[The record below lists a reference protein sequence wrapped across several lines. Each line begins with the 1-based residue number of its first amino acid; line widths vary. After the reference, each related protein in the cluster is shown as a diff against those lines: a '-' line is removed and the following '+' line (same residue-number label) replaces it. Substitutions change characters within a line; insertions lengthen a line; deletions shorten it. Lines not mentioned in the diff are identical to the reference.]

1 MGWRVIKNSLQDLS
15 RRVSKS
21 EKSSLP
27 KLAFTA
33 ILKTPKQLHAFLRF
47 FFFSYKMSSHEKV
60 GDFNIRHFEPQISG
74 HPGSKSFDKK

>member
-27 KLAFTA
+27 NLVVTA
-33 ILKTPKQLHAFLRF
+33 ILKTPKQLHAFLSF
-47 FFFSYKMSSHEKV
+47 FFFYKMLAHEKV

-74 HPGSKSFDKK
+74 HPGSKSFVKK

>member
-27 KLAFTA
+27 KLAVTA
-33 ILKTPKQLHAFLRF
+33 LKTPKQLHAFLRF
-47 FFFSYKMSSHEKV
+47 FFFYKMSSHEKV
-60 GDFNIRHFEPQISG
+60 GDFNVHHFEPQISG
-74 HPGSKSFDKK
+74 HPGNKSFVKK

>member
-27 KLAFTA
+27 KLAVTA
-33 ILKTPKQLHAFLRF
+33 LKTPKQLHAFLRF
-47 FFFSYKMSSHEKV
+47 FPYKMLSHKKV
-60 GDFNIRHFEPQISG
+60 GDFNIRHFEPQIR
-74 HPGSKSFDKK
+74 HPGSKSFVKK